1 MERYSDQRPM
11 RLLLVEDDA
20 RLADLLVRSLREQGY
35 AVDHA
40 TDGDAA
46 IVQAAVNPY
55 DVIVLDVQLPRRS
68 GFEVCA
74 ELRRRRMRVP
84 ILMLTSRDAIT
95 DRVAGLDAGADDYMV
110 KPIDLEELSARLRA
124 LARRHAGRAA
134 ALITAGEIRIDPA
147 TREVWRADE
156 PVELT
161 AREYAVLMAL
171 ARHPGALLTRAQI
184 AEALYGWDDYI
195 ESNAVEVYIHHLRR
209 KLGSDSI
216 QNQRGLGY
224 RLATG
229 LGAT

>member
-1 MERYSDQRPM
+1 M
-11 RLLLVEDDA
+11 RLLLVEDDPMLGAALRQGLQQDGHAVDWA
-20 RLADLLVRSLREQGY
+20 RTRAEADTAWLASTDFSLTYDAVVLDLGLPDGAGVDLLRKARARQVRTPVLI
-35 AVDHA
+35 A
-40 TDGDAA
+40 TARD
-46 IVQAAVNPY
+46 
-55 DVIVLDVQLPRRS
+55 
-68 GFEVCA
+68 
-74 ELRRRRMRVP
+74 RV
-84 ILMLTSRDAIT
+84 A